1 MPSVRKEGDKREL
14 VWNWGSH
21 VDQMIREAQKRGD
34 FDNLPG
40 AGKPLNL
47 DDNVFAGEMDAAFRI
62 AKNANAAPLWVQ
74 LDREI
79 GEEKE
84 RLDSYLERTARYIKE
99 MKGSAAARQA
109 ERARARA
116 LYLKRVAAMNEKV
129 LEYNVI
135 RPRQLTWLEKVGVPE
150 RIAAA
155 TFDEKIPPF
164 PGDAALPR
172 TP

>member
-1 MPSVRKEGDKREL
+1 MPSVRKEGDKREV

-21 VDQMIREAQKRGD
+21 VDQMIREAQRRGD

-47 DDNVFAGEMDAAFRI
+47 EDNVFAGDMAGAFRV

-79 GEEKE
+79 GEEKQALE
-84 RLDSYLERTARYIKE
+84 GYLERTARYLAE
-99 MKGSAAARQA
+99 MKGSIALKAA
-109 ERARARA
+109 ERSRAKGV
-116 LYLKRVAAMNEKV
+116 YLKRVVELNKKI

-135 RPRQLTWLEKVGVPE
+135 RPRQLTWLEKVQVSE
-150 RIAAA
+150 RVAAA
-155 TFDEKIPPF
+155 TFDEKVPP
-164 PGDAALPR
+164 
-172 TP
+172 T